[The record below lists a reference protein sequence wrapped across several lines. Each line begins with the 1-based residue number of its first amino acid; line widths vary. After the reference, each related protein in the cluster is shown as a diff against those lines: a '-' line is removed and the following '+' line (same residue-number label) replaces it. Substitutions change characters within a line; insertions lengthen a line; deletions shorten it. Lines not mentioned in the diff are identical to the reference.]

1 MPSQTIQQQPHQ
13 AQSAPIMQ
21 MVCRKGQE
29 KGQEEGQE
37 KGQKKVQTPI
47 QCCYEQN
54 WWAGTL
60 HQQGGA
66 TPVVVAMVMGVDA
79 AVVVAVVVV
88 MVVVVMVVVR
98 VVGAALK

>member
-37 KGQKKVQTPI
+37 KGQK
-47 QCCYEQN
+47 
-54 WWAGTL
+54 
-60 HQQGGA
+60 
-66 TPVVVAMVMGVDA
+66 
-79 AVVVAVVVV
+79 
-88 MVVVVMVVVR
+88 
-98 VVGAALK
+98 

>member
-21 MVCRKGQE
+21 MVCWKGQE
-29 KGQEEGQE
+29 QGQE
-37 KGQKKVQTPI
+37 KGQKEVQEKVRTPI
-47 QCCYEQN
+47 QCCYKQN

-66 TPVVVAMVMGVDA
+66 TP
-79 AVVVAVVVV
+79 VVAVVVV

-98 VVGAALK
+98 VVGAALR

>member
-13 AQSAPIMQ
+13 AQPAPIMQ

-29 KGQEEGQE
+29 EGQE
-37 KGQKKVQTPI
+37 KVQTPI

-54 WWAGTL
+54 WWTGTL
-60 HQQGGA
+60 HQLEGGA

-79 AVVVAVVVV
+79 AVMVV
-88 MVVVVMVVVR
+88 MVVIMVMVVVR